1 MGINRVSLHDVSMLQ
16 LSDSFFPT
24 GMYAMSNGLEAI
36 FYSNRKV
43 MNPDGLCELIKVY
56 LEHQIGPS
64 DCSALGNCY
73 ESAEQ
78 KDLRSILEVD
88 NTISSMKLIE
98 ELRNAST
105 RSGIQILRC
114 VNAFLPNNHI
124 LNRYHQA
131 IKSKR
136 ASGVYPVALA
146 VVGNACGIPKYKA
159 GLMMIY
165 GFSVSLVGAA
175 LRLGI
180 LQHIEGQKIIHKLKP
195 TMLETV
201 MKNIDK
207 PISSMWQFAPG
218 IDILQISHER
228 MSSKMFI
235 T

>member
-1 MGINRVSLHDVSMLQ
+1 MSISKISLHDLSMMQ

-24 GMYAMSNGLEAI
+24 GMYTMSNGLEAL

-43 MNPDGLCELIKVY
+43 MDSNGLCELIKVY
-56 LEHQIGPS
+56 LEHQIGPA
-64 DCSALGNCY
+64 DCSALGNSY
-73 ESAEQ
+73 KSAEQ

-105 RSGIQILRC
+105 RSGIQILKC
-114 VNAFLPNNHI
+114 VNAFLPNNYI
-124 LNRYHQA
+124 LNSYHQA

-136 ASGVYPVALA
+136 ASGVYPVALG

-159 GLMMIY
+159 GLMMLY

-195 TMLETV
+195 TILETV
-201 MKNIDK
+201 MKSIDR

-218 IDILQISHER
+218 IDILQITHER

>member
-1 MGINRVSLHDVSMLQ
+1 MSISKIGLHDLSMLQ

-24 GMYAMSNGLEAI
+24 GMYTMSNGLEAL

-43 MNPDGLCELIKVY
+43 MNPDGLRELIKVY
-56 LEHQIGPS
+56 LEHQIGPA
-64 DCSALGNCY
+64 DCRALGNSC
-73 ESAEQ
+73 ESAQQ
-78 KDLRSILEVD
+78 KDLRSLLEID

-98 ELRNAST
+98 ELRNASI
-105 RSGIQILRC
+105 RSGIQVLKC
-114 VNAFLPNNHI
+114 VKAFLPNNDI

-131 IKSKR
+131 IKSRR

-146 VVGNACGIPKYKA
+146 VVGNACGIPKNKA
-159 GLMMIY
+159 GLMMVY
-165 GFSVSLVGAA
+165 GFCVSLVGAA

-180 LQHIEGQKIIHKLKP
+180 LDYVEGQKIIHELKP

-201 MKNIDK
+201 MKNIDR
-207 PISSMWQFAPG
+207 PISGMWQFAPG
-218 IDILQISHER
+218 IDLLQISHER